1 MKTLIYISL
10 ILISG
15 ISVAQNEI
23 LTEHEWELEYIEL
36 NGETFYQPNNE
47 ESNTSITLEIGESA
61 IIPGQPDQ
69 ILQVHNLICG
79 ELSCVSVD
87 FTSDNMFTS
96 LGCGFTLEGCS
107 VEENNVFQS
116 NYMMVYENL
125 MGGSELNPFNY
136 TFTTEN
142 DIISLTITNSLG
154 DSATYS
160 ATTLSN
166 RDYEGNTFSI
176 FPNPVTSKLRIRS
189 QQTIQHIEI
198 FDLNGKQIINVDY
211 QENQAINVSNLNS
224 GLYLVKIKTKNG
236 FVTKKLLKK

>member
-1 MKTLIYISL
+1 MPAGRSVNLRIS
-10 ILISG
+10 SRRYCYTRPF
-15 ISVAQNEI
+15 N
-23 LTEHEWELEYIEL
+23 
-36 NGETFYQPNNE
+36 
-47 ESNTSITLEIGESA
+47 
-61 IIPGQPDQ
+61 
-69 ILQVHNLICG
+69 CG
-79 ELSCVSVD
+79 LVD
-87 FTSDNMFTS
+87 FTSDTMFTS
-96 LGCGFTLEGCS
+96 LGCGLILAGCDI
-107 VEENNVFQS
+107 EENNVFQS
-116 NYMMVYENL
+116 NYIMIYQEFSTPQTF
-125 MGGSELNPFNY
+125 GPFNY
-136 TFTTEN
+136 TLTTEN

-176 FPNPVTSKLRIRS
+176 FPNPVNSKLRIKS